1 MDRHLTKFIDTKI
14 AAANQF
20 VLSRMPLG
28 LTAEECYEELIGTL
42 VGGEAMLKA
51 FRDAAQHLPP
61 LMLHKRVSVAMDGR
75 IVGMALR
82 FTATTKYPHYL
93 LPQAPLFITQASKLY
108 RELSMPVRV
117 ARQWEEL
124 KFVWE
129 NMRNSEPSAVIL
141 MHLFPWLREIIAEFD
156 IAALGLDVTAT
167 DRRMIEAELKK
178 IRREETPAMFP
189 LLTPELNAVCKS
201 GRELFG
207 QFRMI
212 EASISETTNYT
223 QAPITIE
230 PTPTLVAPWIAK
242 HIGEVME
249 DWRDAKARYAER
261 AWLKLRESDAFGN
274 PRRRK

>member
-1 MDRHLTKFIDTKI
+1 MDRHLTNFIDTKI
-14 AAANQF
+14 EAATRF

-28 LTAEECYEELIGTL
+28 LTGEECYEELIGML
-42 VGGEAMLKA
+42 VGGEAMLRA
-51 FRDAAQHLPP
+51 FRDAGQFLPP
-61 LMLHKRVSVAMDGR
+61 AMLSRRVSIAMDGR
-75 IVGMALR
+75 VTSMVLC
-82 FTATTKYPHYL
+82 FTATAKYPYYL
-93 LPQAPLFITQASKLY
+93 LPQAPLFITQTSKLY
-108 RELSMPVRV
+108 GELSMPVRV

-124 KFVWE
+124 KFAWE
-129 NMRNSEPSAVIL
+129 NMRNSEPSPVIL

-156 IAALGLDVTAT
+156 MATLGMDVTAA

-189 LLTPELNAVCKS
+189 LLTPELNTICKS

-212 EASISETTNYT
+212 EASINETTNHT

-230 PTPTLVAPWIAK
+230 ATPALVAPWIAK

-249 DWRDAKARYAER
+249 DWRDAKARHAER